1 VTTALVTGASVG
13 LGAEFARQLAEA
25 GWDLVLVA
33 RDAKRLEEVAV
44 KARGRGVEAEVL
56 RADLGVRA
64 DVDRVVARL
73 GDPIRPVDLLVNNA
87 GLGIGRR
94 FLRSEVEVQ
103 DASLEVMVRAL
114 MVLSH
119 AAGRAMV
126 ARGSGAILNV
136 ASIAAKT
143 TSGTYSAHKAWVD
156 TFTRGLAAELKGT
169 GVTATV
175 VRPGLVRT
183 EFHERAGIDFG
194 GIPAIAW
201 LKPEA
206 VVRASL
212 RAVRRGRESVTPS
225 ARYKVALGILALLPR
240 GLRRKISR

>member
-1 VTTALVTGASVG
+1 MTTALVTGASAG
-13 LGAEFARQLAEA
+13 LGAEFVRQLAES
-25 GWDLVLVA
+25 GWDVVLVA
-33 RDAKRLEEVAV
+33 RDAKRLEEAAE
-44 KARGRGVEAEVL
+44 KARTLGVEAEVL
-56 RADLGVRA
+56 PADLSVRA
-64 DVDRVVARL
+64 DVDRVARRL
-73 GDPIRPVDLLVNNA
+73 ADPDRPIDLLINNA

-94 FLRSEVEVQ
+94 FLRSEIEVQ
-103 DASLEVMVRAL
+103 DASLKIMVRAV
-114 MVLSH
+114 MALSH

-156 TFTRGLAAELKGT
+156 TFTRGLADELKGT

-183 EFHERAGIDFG
+183 EFHERAGLDFS
-194 GIPAIAW
+194 GIPAVAW
-201 LKPEA
+201 LKPES

-212 RAVRRGRESVTPS
+212 RAVRRGRVSVTPS
-225 ARYKVALGILALLPR
+225 VRYKVALGILALLPR
-240 GLRRKISR
+240 GLRRKFSR